1 MYEHRS
7 RRCQA
12 GVLLLLFGVGFCL
25 CLFPLTALQLLAPDP
40 SLPAVA
46 RASVVVQDVCLF
58 ILPPALG
65 ALLLFEAPARE
76 VLSLGRPR
84 VAALVCAVAVMG
96 LLNPL
101 IDLTGQWNTALELPA
116 RLQGLELWMRQMEDS
131 ASLTVEGMLHDGRVS
146 ILLLNILVIAVLAGV
161 SEELLFRG
169 LLLKLFY
176 RWLSKKGL
184 GEKEKSAAAF
194 PQNRQHF
201 HAAVWLTA
209 LLFSAIHLQFYGFLP
224 RLLLGAALGYICAYG
239 GLWAAILAHSANNA
253 LAILAYPGQPYN
265 EGWQWVSALN
275 ETGSGEVSL
284 PVVIVC
290 SALAVGLL
298 RLMQRAHNK
307 GLRQ

>member
-1 MYEHRS
+1 M
-7 RRCQA
+7 
-12 GVLLLLFGVGFCL
+12 
-25 CLFPLTALQLLAPDP
+25 
-40 SLPAVA
+40 
-46 RASVVVQDVCLF
+46 
-58 ILPPALG
+58 
-65 ALLLFEAPARE
+65 
-76 VLSLGRPR
+76 
-84 VAALVCAVAVMG
+84 AALVCAVAVMG

-116 RLQGLELWMRQMEDS
+116 RLQGLELWMRQMEES
-131 ASLTVEGMLHDGRVS
+131 ANLMIESMLHDGRVS

-209 LLFSAIHLQFYGFLP
+209 LLFSAMHLQFYGFLP
-224 RLLLGAALGYICAYG
+224 RLLLGAVLGYICAYG